1 MMIIYGG
8 YVMEWD
14 TEYLIP
20 GMIVKNDLLPE
31 GALEGTAPL
40 LPAGKTI
47 TVEDIVRLNRHKI
60 DKIEIEEYNETFFE
74 LFRKFATSNIKKYNP
89 VSITRVARLYEYIV
103 NRTRDF
109 SFDMTR
115 YLDEDIDL
123 QNHDVNVA
131 SMAVALAAKHN
142 NTVTADE
149 QISIKDMA
157 EVALFRNIGRRAK
170 NKSLL
175 EQIKNKYGSMLDKFQ
190 DIYPNLPDDIF
201 EYYHREHDQFY
212 SYLILKGAGMNNTQL
227 TSILLHH
234 EREVGKNGPLG
245 VDMSK
250 LDSKLQSVKM
260 AKIMKVCELYDI
272 LLYRSKNDHPE
283 QPFGSVNKELDK
295 MVASGLTDP
304 YWTKML
310 SMIVPVY
317 PLGERVE
324 LSDGT
329 IGVVSGYN
337 EYDMSKPY
345 VKDLNGNDVDLYKEQ
360 LVVIGLVGNFEK
372 ATPAMSMSAGA

>member
-1 MMIIYGG
+1 
-8 YVMEWD
+8 MEWD

-20 GMIVKNDLLPE
+20 GMVVKNDLLPE

-60 DKIEIEEYNETFFE
+60 KKIEIVEYDETFFE
-74 LFRKFATSNIKKYNP
+74 LFREFAASNIKKYNP

-103 NRTRDF
+103 NRTKDF
-109 SFDMTR
+109 NFDMTR
-115 YLDEDIDL
+115 YLTEDKDL
-123 QNHDVNVA
+123 QKHDINVA
-131 SMAVALAAKHN
+131 SMAVTLAAKHN
-142 NTVTADE
+142 NTVPADE
-149 QISIKDMA
+149 QISIKEMA

-170 NKSLL
+170 NKGLL
-175 EQIKNKYGSMLDKFQ
+175 EQIKNKYGSRLDKLQ
-190 DIYPNLPDDIF
+190 DSYPNLPDDIF
-201 EYYHREHDQFY
+201 DVYHREQDQFY

-234 EREVGKNGPLG
+234 EREIGKNGPLG

-250 LDSKLQSVKM
+250 QDPTHPSVKM
-260 AKIMKVCELYDI
+260 SKIMRVCELYDN
-272 LLYRSKNDHPE
+272 LLYRAKTDHPE
-283 QPFGSVNKELDK
+283 QPFGCINKNLDT

-317 PLGERVE
+317 PLGEKVE

-345 VKDLNGNDVDLYKEQ
+345 VKDLNGNDVDLYKDK
-360 LVVIGLVGNFEK
+360 LVVIGLVGNLEK
-372 ATPAMSMSAGA
+372 EAPTMSMSARA